1 MIEMPRLETNE
12 IVARTASAGPP
23 TSRMRRITRA
33 DYGQTADRRHRGR
46 HRLVNVT
53 DVAIAFDGTS
63 KRYRSGTLALRE
75 VTWSIPV
82 GTRACLLGPNGSGK
96 TTSIRLLEGALAP
109 TTGWV
114 SLLGQ
119 EVNGAHYADA
129 RRRCGIVPQ
138 NAGMYTDLTTA
149 EYLELA
155 RRLYGRGDVARAIE
169 AFGLGE
175 HREKRLAQ
183 LSGGFQ
189 RRVVVAAALLSEP
202 EVLLLDEPTVG
213 LDPIA
218 AREVH
223 GYLRAA
229 MKGRTTLLCTH
240 NLAEAEALCD
250 DVIILRA
257 GEVLLHEPLAALREG
272 QRPRT
277 RLVARQPAEELAGR
291 VRAHGHA
298 ASVEDGAV
306 VALIDARSD
315 APGLL
320 RALLSEGI
328 EVYECRP
335 LSATLEELFL
345 EAVGR

>member
-1 MIEMPRLETNE
+1 MDT
-12 IVARTASAGPP
+12 
-23 TSRMRRITRA
+23 
-33 DYGQTADRRHRGR
+33 
-46 HRLVNVT
+46 
-53 DVAIAFDGTS
+53 AIAFDGTS
-63 KRYRSGTLALRE
+63 KRYRNGTLALRE

-82 GTRACLLGPNGSGK
+82 GARACLLGPNGSGK
-96 TTSIRLLEGALAP
+96 TTSIRLLQGALAP

-119 EVNGAHYADA
+119 EVNGPNYADA
-129 RRRCGIVPQ
+129 RRQCGIVPQ
-138 NAGMYTDLTTA
+138 SAGMYADLTTA

-155 RRLYGRGDVARAIE
+155 RRLYGRGDVASAVE

-175 HREKRLAQ
+175 HRDKRLAQ

-202 EVLLLDEPTVG
+202 AVLLLDEPTVG
-213 LDPIA
+213 LDPVA

-223 GYLRAA
+223 EYLRAA

-240 NLAEAEALCD
+240 NLSEAEALCD
-250 DVIILRA
+250 DVIILRS
-257 GEVLLHEPLAALREG
+257 GEVLLHEPLAALRER

-277 RLVARQPAEELAGR
+277 RLVARQGAEELAKA

-298 ASVEDGAV
+298 ADVVDGAV
-306 VALIDARSD
+306 IAFIDAHAQ
-315 APGLL
+315 APALL
-320 RALLSEGI
+320 RALLGDSI
-328 EVYECRP
+328 DVYECRP
-335 LSATLEELFL
+335 LPATLEELFL

>member
-1 MIEMPRLETNE
+1 
-12 IVARTASAGPP
+12 VA
-23 TSRMRRITRA
+23 
-33 DYGQTADRRHRGR
+33 
-46 HRLVNVT
+46 

-63 KRYRSGTLALRE
+63 KRYRNGTLALRE

-82 GTRACLLGPNGSGK
+82 GARACLLGPNGSGK
-96 TTSIRLLEGALAP
+96 TTSIRLLQGALAP

-119 EVNGAHYADA
+119 EVNGPHYADA
-129 RRRCGIVPQ
+129 RRQCGIVPQ
-138 NAGMYTDLTTA
+138 SAGMYADLTTA

-155 RRLYGRGDVARAIE
+155 RRLYGRGDVASAIG
-169 AFGLGE
+169 AFGLAE
-175 HREKRLAQ
+175 HRDKRLAQ

-202 EVLLLDEPTVG
+202 AVLLLDEPTVG
-213 LDPIA
+213 LDPVA

-223 GYLRAA
+223 NYLRAA
-229 MKGRTTLLCTH
+229 MKGRTTLLCPH

-257 GEVLLHEPLAALREG
+257 GEVVLHEPLATLRER

-277 RLVARQPAEELAGR
+277 RLVAWQRAEELAKA

-298 ASVEDGAV
+298 AEILDGAV
-306 VALIDARSD
+306 IAFIDAQSE
-315 APGLL
+315 APALL
-320 RALLSEGI
+320 RALLSDGI
-328 EVYECRP
+328 DVYECRP
-335 LSATLEELFL
+335 LPATLEELFL

>member
-1 MIEMPRLETNE
+1 M
-12 IVARTASAGPP
+12 A
-23 TSRMRRITRA
+23 
-33 DYGQTADRRHRGR
+33 
-46 HRLVNVT
+46 
-53 DVAIAFDGTS
+53 DVAIAFDGAS
-63 KRYRSGTLALRE
+63 KRYRNGTLALRE

-82 GTRACLLGPNGSGK
+82 GARACLLGPNGSGK
-96 TTSIRLLEGALAP
+96 TTSIRLLQGALAP

-119 EVNGAHYADA
+119 EVNGPHYADA
-129 RRRCGIVPQ
+129 RRQCGIVPQ
-138 NAGMYTDLTTA
+138 SAGMYADLTTA

-155 RRLYGRGDVARAIE
+155 RRLYGRGDVATAIE

-175 HREKRLAQ
+175 HRDKRLAQ

-202 EVLLLDEPTVG
+202 AVLLLDEPTVG
-213 LDPIA
+213 LDPVA

-223 GYLRAA
+223 NYLRAA

-257 GEVLLHEPLAALREG
+257 GEVLLHEPLATLRER

-277 RLVARQPAEELAGR
+277 RLVARQGAEELAKA
-291 VRAHGHA
+291 VRAHRHDA
-298 ASVEDGAV
+298 DVVDGAV
-306 VALIDARSD
+306 IAFINAQAE
-315 APGLL
+315 APALL
-320 RALLSEGI
+320 RALLSDGI
-328 EVYECRP
+328 DVYECRP
-335 LSATLEELFL
+335 LPATLEELFL
-345 EAVGR
+345 EAVAR